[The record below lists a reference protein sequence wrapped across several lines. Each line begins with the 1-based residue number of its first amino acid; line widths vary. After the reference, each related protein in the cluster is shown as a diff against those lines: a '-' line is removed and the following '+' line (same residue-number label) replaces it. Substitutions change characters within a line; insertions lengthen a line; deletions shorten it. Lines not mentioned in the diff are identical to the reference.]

1 MNHPRSAFGAPPQG
15 GAAGGPAEPDPRRPL
30 DRSPLLELRSVGKR
44 FGGVEALATI
54 DLQVQAG
61 HIFSVIGP
69 NGAGKTTLF
78 NLVSCLLPPSSGTI
92 AYDGQDLTGQPA
104 HSLSRRGIARTFQ
117 NLAVF
122 KHETVMDNILTG
134 LHARLSTNVFQ
145 AAMFWGAARRAE
157 IQARETAEEIVEF
170 LEIETIRDQPVG
182 TLSYGLQKRVEL
194 GRALALSPK
203 LLLLDEM
210 VSGMNQEETEDIARF
225 ILDIRDERNVTVM
238 MIEHEMGIVMDI
250 SDQVCVLN
258 FGRKIADG
266 TPADVAGDPAVIA
279 AYLGQAEAA

>member
-1 MNHPRSAFGAPPQG
+1 MSALLAQLPERSVV
-15 GAAGGPAEPDPRRPL
+15 GGPIDFAGK
-30 DRSPLLELRSVGKR
+30 SVGASAAQTLLELQGIGKR
-44 FGGVEALATI
+44 FGGLEALAGI
-54 DLQVQAG
+54 DLRVQRG

-78 NLVSCLLPPSSGTI
+78 NLISCLLPPSNGSI
-92 AYDGQDLTGQPA
+92 VLDGDNITGAPA
-104 HSLSRRGIARTFQ
+104 HSLSKRGIARTFQ

-122 KHETVMDNILTG
+122 KHETVIDNILTG
-134 LHARLSTNVFQ
+134 LHARLTTGIFG
-145 AAMFWGAARRAE
+145 AAFYWGATRRAE
-157 IQARETAEEIVEF
+157 IAARESAEEIIEF
-170 LEIETIRDQPVG
+170 LEIETIRDLPVG

-194 GRALALSPK
+194 GRALAMQPR

-225 ILDIRDERNVTVM
+225 ILDIREERNITVM

-250 SDQVCVLN
+250 SDHVCVLN

-266 TPADVAGDPAVIA
+266 TPAEVAGNPAVIA
-279 AYLGQAEAA
+279 AYLGQGA